1 MSDVDE
7 VYMNVPE
14 VRNIAKM
21 FNTMSEVLTTI
32 GDALETLS
40 ETLKHTAFIGLVG
53 GAVAILVIDTIRPRV
68 DELAEQ
74 CGEISR
80 DVDASATAFENG
92 DQQGATRF
100 Y

>member
-1 MSDVDE
+1 MSEVDE

-21 FNTMSEVLTTI
+21 FNTFSEVLTSI

-40 ETLKHTAFIGLVG
+40 ETLKNTAFIGLVG
-53 GAVAILVIDTIRPRV
+53 GTAAILVIDTIRPKV
-68 DELAEQ
+68 DQLAEQ
-74 CGEISR
+74 CGEVSR
-80 DVDASATAFENG
+80 DVDASVTAFENADEKG
-92 DQQGATRF
+92 STRF